1 MTADEE
7 DTMQRLASCAA
18 LAAGTWFAI
27 AALTPSPA
35 VACGGTF
42 CDAGPQSMPVSQS
55 GENILFV
62 QDGAFFEAHI
72 EIQYDPETNAENFAW
87 VIPVSSLPEISVG
100 SDLLFSALLARS
112 VPTYGSNTTQQ
123 CPIDAGGGDDGDGGV
138 FFDSGSDPNPPPGV
152 EVVLTEEVGAFQ
164 VAVLQATNVADLMT
178 WLGENGYQQDPNAE
192 PIFQEYLDEGFLFVA
207 LKLSRTAEMAEIHPV
222 VLRYEGDEP
231 CVPIRLTRIAAVP
244 EMEIRTFFLG
254 DHRSVPSTYKH
265 VLVNPLKLWWNN
277 FASNYT
283 DVISLAVDADGANG
297 RAFVTEFAGAHDLP
311 AATVWRAEWDGELLA
326 AATDVFD
333 GMSVLVEQ
341 GLVACAEDWETGA
354 NACDPAHP
362 LRGGLLQR
370 YLPPPAGVEGRLYWG
385 CLSCYADQIDL
396 AVWDAAAFG
405 ADLDARIV
413 TPAEHARD
421 VLLAEPYLTRLY
433 TRISPWEMTKD
444 PMFYENPDLP
454 DVAQTQIAQQ
464 MVLCNGD
471 SVYTLPDGREVYV
484 PAGTGWPD
492 FPAAMPWEETVEQP
506 LTSGPS
512 QVLVTRTAEI
522 DALLAEW
529 NASHGWP
536 PGGDGSGGGDGSAT
550 DDDDDEDPSGGGG
563 GGGGGA
569 ADDPAAGACACDIE
583 DGRSSPMTAGF
594 AMLAL
599 GALFRRRR
607 R

>member
-1 MTADEE
+1 
-7 DTMQRLASCAA
+7 
-18 LAAGTWFAI
+18 
-27 AALTPSPA
+27 
-35 VACGGTF
+35 
-42 CDAGPQSMPVSQS
+42 
-55 GENILFV
+55 
-62 QDGAFFEAHI
+62 
-72 EIQYDPETNAENFAW
+72 
-87 VIPVSSLPEISVG
+87 
-100 SDLLFSALLARS
+100 
-112 VPTYGSNTTQQ
+112 
-123 CPIDAGGGDDGDGGV
+123 
-138 FFDSGSDPNPPPGV
+138 
-152 EVVLTEEVGAFQ
+152 
-164 VAVLQATNVADLMT
+164 
-178 WLGENGYQQDPNAE
+178 
-192 PIFQEYLDEGFLFVA
+192 
-207 LKLSRTAEMAEIHPV
+207 
-222 VLRYEGDEP
+222 
-231 CVPIRLTRIAAVP
+231 
-244 EMEIRTFFLG
+244 
-254 DHRSVPSTYKH
+254 
-265 VLVNPLKLWWNN
+265 
-277 FASNYT
+277 
-283 DVISLAVDADGANG
+283 
-297 RAFVTEFAGAHDLP
+297 
-311 AATVWRAEWDGELLA
+311 
-326 AATDVFD
+326 
-333 GMSVLVEQ
+333 
-341 GLVACAEDWETGA
+341 
-354 NACDPAHP
+354 
-362 LRGGLLQR
+362 
-370 YLPPPAGVEGRLYWG
+370 
-385 CLSCYADQIDL
+385 
-396 AVWDAAAFG
+396 
-405 ADLDARIV
+405 
-413 TPAEHARD
+413 
-421 VLLAEPYLTRLY
+421 
-433 TRISPWEMTKD
+433 MTKD